1 MGEGGSW
8 SWAMEEANE
17 RDGEGAANFLRGF
30 RERNSHL
37 APWLV
42 SSLQNRRS
50 SNWCSCEMRA
60 TGKCDKM
67 EKLSNG
73 PAAKSPTL
81 PPDQILSL
89 CGQNWPNWRLKGRYI
104 PVHAN
109 LSCLNWPR
117 DSFLSFCTWNCSKQP
132 INGVTITTCI
142 NYYGYF
148 APSYF

>member
-1 MGEGGSW
+1 
-8 SWAMEEANE
+8 MEEANE

-67 EKLSNG
+67 EKSSNG
-73 PAAKSPTL
+73 PATKSPTL
-81 PPDQILSL
+81 PPDRILSL
-89 CGQNWPNWRLKGRYI
+89 CGQN
-104 PVHAN
+104 
-109 LSCLNWPR
+109 
-117 DSFLSFCTWNCSKQP
+117 
-132 INGVTITTCI
+132 
-142 NYYGYF
+142 
-148 APSYF
+148 